1 MTGFWIRLS
10 NWSALVF
17 LKVQL
22 GKRVGVVV
30 SNSTITINSFEFWK
44 KDSFQC
50 LRCALCW
57 IWNNEWLTHELI
69 SCHWSLFI
77 PPESQRFFDI
87 FRGYKKKPVAWNGEK
102 TLYRAQWIDLYGSSI
117 GWFLFDDNVGLSW
130 VLIGVWQH
138 PIIIWP
144 CDSSINK
151 RKWKKQK
158 TKKKSKIVCF
168 LLCSVLLIRNP
179 VLFFPEVT
187 MGKRQLKKRIRI

>member
-1 MTGFWIRLS
+1 M
-10 NWSALVF
+10 
-17 LKVQL
+17 
-22 GKRVGVVV
+22 
-30 SNSTITINSFEFWK
+30 NSFHVTGLFLYPLK
-44 KDSFQC
+44 AKGF
-50 LRCALCW
+50 
-57 IWNNEWLTHELI
+57 LI
-69 SCHWSLFI
+69 FSGGI
-77 PPESQRFFDI
+77 
-87 FRGYKKKPVAWNGEK
+87 KKKPVAWNGEK

-151 RKWKKQK
+151 RKWKKK